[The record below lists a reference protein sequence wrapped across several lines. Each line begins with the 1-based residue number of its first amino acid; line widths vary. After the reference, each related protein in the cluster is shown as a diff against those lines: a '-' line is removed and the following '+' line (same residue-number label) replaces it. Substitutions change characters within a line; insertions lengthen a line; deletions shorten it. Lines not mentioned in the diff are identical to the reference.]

1 MEKQAIQMSQHKR
14 LHLRITGV
22 VQGVFFRAC
31 TRDEA
36 RQLGLGGWVRNR
48 ADGSV
53 EAVAEGPEETLGR
66 LASWCEQG
74 SPGSR
79 VERVERT
86 WDEATGEFTGFSIR
100 Y

>member
-1 MEKQAIQMSQHKR
+1 MQTHFKR
-14 LHLRITGV
+14 LHLRITGL
-22 VQGVFFRAC
+22 VQGVFFRAY

-36 RQLGLGGWVRNR
+36 RRLGLSGWVRNL

-53 EAVAEGPEETLGR
+53 EVIAEGEERALGE
-66 LASWCEQG
+66 LATWCLKG

-79 VERVERT
+79 VENVEPSWET
-86 WDEATGEFTGFSIR
+86 ATHEFSGFSIR